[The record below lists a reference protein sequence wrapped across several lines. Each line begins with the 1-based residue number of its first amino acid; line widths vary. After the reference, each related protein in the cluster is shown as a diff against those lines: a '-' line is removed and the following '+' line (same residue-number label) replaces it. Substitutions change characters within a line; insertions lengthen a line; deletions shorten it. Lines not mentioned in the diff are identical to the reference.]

1 MDEHSLLVIMSIF
14 VAVAAVALVF
24 QAAMLFG
31 IFKAARA
38 MEEKA
43 AHLAPKVE
51 ALVESSRI
59 AVDDSRREIAEIT
72 TRTSD
77 ILDVAKKQMDR
88 VDEMLADAAIRTS
101 RQLDRAELVLDDA
114 MDRAQE
120 TISAVHGGVMKPI
133 REINGVAAGLRA
145 ALQFLMR
152 GGRPSPDQATVD
164 EEMFI

>member
-1 MDEHSLLVIMSIF
+1 MDEHTLLVIMSVF
-14 VAVAAVALVF
+14 VAVAAIALVF

-38 MEEKA
+38 MEQKTA
-43 AHLAPKVE
+43 DLAPKVE
-51 ALVESSRI
+51 ALVDSSRT
-59 AVDDSRREIAEIT
+59 AVDDSRRQIVEIT
-72 TRTSD
+72 TRASD
-77 ILDVAKKQMDR
+77 ILDIAKKQMDR
-88 VDEMLADAAIRTS
+88 VDDMLADAAIRTS